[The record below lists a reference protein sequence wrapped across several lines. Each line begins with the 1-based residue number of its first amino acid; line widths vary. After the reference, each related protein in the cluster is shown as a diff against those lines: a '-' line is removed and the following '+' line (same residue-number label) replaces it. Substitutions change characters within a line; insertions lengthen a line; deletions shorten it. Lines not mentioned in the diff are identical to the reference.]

1 MSGFRSVV
9 LWLFILFLGVA
20 LGAGV
25 YESRIVLPLWL
36 TPTGAGGYFWDADAA
51 RQANTG
57 VNFWVYVTTVPL
69 TLLTIASLV
78 LAWRSHPPLRHWW
91 LTAGLISMVERLFT
105 FGYFIPTMITLMSVD
120 ALIPGRGRPA
130 GDAMAEP
137 RHRPARAVPTGV
149 PGGAEGTVG
158 SLTSHQQ
165 LGAMPGCP
173 PALQPPLGDQQVDH
187 PAQPDART
195 GSSVIIV
202 VWSPPKVVSIW
213 GHKTR
218 RSRTSH
224 SRLTTIDVVSAE
236 LRIIHSRCSANR
248 R

>member
-36 TPTGAGGYFWDADAA
+36 TPTAAGGYFWDADAA

-91 LTAGLISMVERLFT
+91 LTAGLISVVERLFT

-120 ALIPGRGRPA
+120 ALSQAEAVPLATQWQILDIVRHGLSLLAFLAALKALSAAEPRCLLTDEPPAAGRDAGLPARAATTTRRPA
-130 GDAMAEP
+130 G
-137 RHRPARAVPTGV
+137 
-149 PGGAEGTVG
+149 
-158 SLTSHQQ
+158 
-165 LGAMPGCP
+165 
-173 PALQPPLGDQQVDH
+173 
-187 PAQPDART
+187 
-195 GSSVIIV
+195 
-202 VWSPPKVVSIW
+202 
-213 GHKTR
+213 
-218 RSRTSH
+218 
-224 SRLTTIDVVSAE
+224 
-236 LRIIHSRCSANR
+236 
-248 R
+248 